1 MPNPLWT
8 PLPLWISTPTTNS
21 TGRGFASPQSALY
34 FRLFLDWVGRKILQS
49 SKLFQSEMAKIA
61 LKFLDLDPD
70 LHKIYGIW
78 QRNIP
83 PLKNIF
89 NTCIFYSLLL
99 GLLLYFYLYFF
110 YLVVSFSFSFSF
122 SPTFSFSRLIGLL
135 FSGDHCR
142 LGRVYRRSPSEP
154 VVMGFRDKN
163 SFARRRM

>member
-1 MPNPLWT
+1 MNPFT
-8 PLPLWISTPTTNS
+8 VVNIHATTNS

-89 NTCIFYSLLL
+89 NTCIFLLTITRPTSILLSLLL
-99 GLLLYFYLYFF
+99 LLSRLLFLFLF
-110 YLVVSFSFSFSF
+110 LLPHLLFFSFNRPVIF
-122 SPTFSFSRLIGLL
+122 
-135 FSGDHCR
+135 
-142 LGRVYRRSPSEP
+142 RRSLQIRPGLPKVS
-154 VVMGFRDKN
+154 
-163 SFARRRM
+163 